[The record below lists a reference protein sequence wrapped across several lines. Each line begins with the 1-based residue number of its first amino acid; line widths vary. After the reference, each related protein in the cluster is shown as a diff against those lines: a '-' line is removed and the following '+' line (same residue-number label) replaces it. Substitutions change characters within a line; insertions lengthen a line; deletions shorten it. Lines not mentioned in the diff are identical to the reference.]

1 MVFFSGD
8 PNNKFAVEPSRA
20 TGHTA
25 VSLKVNSQN
34 LDYENANERK
44 FLLLV
49 EAKEPAGKLSSTAT
63 VTVEVLDLNDNAP
76 QFPKNS
82 YTAIVSEAAP
92 EGFEVITITAED
104 RDSRDFGTQG
114 IKYQLTGQ
122 GAELFKINPLTGV
135 ITVASCIENCLDY
148 ESIRAYY
155 LSVTATDNLGEG
167 KKTVVNLRISV
178 ADANDNSPK
187 FLQRSYK
194 ASIDEGESKFE
205 PRLYLKA
212 EDQDESSILRFNII
226 DGNTNNL
233 FALNRLTGEIT
244 VRQRNGLRLDNIPTD
259 MINLSVEVSDGE
271 SSDSAQVEINV
282 KDVNDR
288 TPVFE
293 KQVYLSSVP
302 EIAPIGTPI
311 EDVHATDADFGPN
324 AEIKYR
330 ISKGAY
336 DDFAI
341 EPESGKIYLSGT
353 LDYDRRDSYRYP
365 SLNRPYFIPK
375 F

>member
-1 MVFFSGD
+1 M
-8 PNNKFAVEPSRA
+8 EPSRA

-233 FALNRLTGEIT
+233 FALNRFVMPLCGNFRIFLSLRFYVKSSFGDSRSSKTAILGALNCVNLVNFSLQKVQKCMKI
-244 VRQRNGLRLDNIPTD
+244 RICSRKKCSNGRFCT
-259 MINLSVEVSDGE
+259 S
-271 SSDSAQVEINV
+271 
-282 KDVNDR
+282 
-288 TPVFE
+288 
-293 KQVYLSSVP
+293 
-302 EIAPIGTPI
+302 
-311 EDVHATDADFGPN
+311 
-324 AEIKYR
+324 R
-330 ISKGAY
+330 ISK
-336 DDFAI
+336 
-341 EPESGKIYLSGT
+341 T
-353 LDYDRRDSYRYP
+353 
-365 SLNRPYFIPK
+365 
-375 F
+375 

>member
-1 MVFFSGD
+1 M
-8 PNNKFAVEPSRA
+8 EPSRA

-155 LSVTATDNLGEG
+155 LSVTATG
-167 KKTVVNLRISV
+167 K
-178 ADANDNSPK
+178 
-187 FLQRSYK
+187 
-194 ASIDEGESKFE
+194 
-205 PRLYLKA
+205 
-212 EDQDESSILRFNII
+212 
-226 DGNTNNL
+226 
-233 FALNRLTGEIT
+233 
-244 VRQRNGLRLDNIPTD
+244 
-259 MINLSVEVSDGE
+259 
-271 SSDSAQVEINV
+271 
-282 KDVNDR
+282 
-288 TPVFE
+288 
-293 KQVYLSSVP
+293 LSSKLKLFS
-302 EIAPIGTPI
+302 
-311 EDVHATDADFGPN
+311 DFDH
-324 AEIKYR
+324 I
-330 ISKGAY
+330 
-336 DDFAI
+336 
-341 EPESGKIYLSGT
+341 
-353 LDYDRRDSYRYP
+353 
-365 SLNRPYFIPK
+365 
-375 F
+375 